1 MQVRLAETYRE
12 LSDRGCLL
20 MLSNH
25 DTPFIRELY
34 KGFRFELVKARRSVN
49 RNAGG
54 RAGVDELVVLN
65 Y

>member
-1 MQVRLAETYRE
+1 
-12 LSDRGCLL
+12 

-25 DTPFIRELY
+25 DTPLIRELY
-34 KGFRFELVKARRSVN
+34 KGFRFELVKARRNVN
-49 RNAGG
+49 RNPEG